1 MSTNRTWPEAPL
13 RPASPPPHF
22 LGHFFQE
29 LYTER
34 CQIQT
39 TCSKRLKE
47 QGPIQGVTAGTQYRG
62 PPTLGAPQVEFFY
75 DKEKLAPD
83 PNGYLHLLI
92 ISLLSTKVY
101 TFINSQGHP
110 CGSHIKEVF
119 VMEFKKT
126 KAYCICIYL
135 KTFKLMFS

>member
-13 RPASPPPHF
+13 RPATPPPHF

-47 QGPIQGVTAGTQYRG
+47 QGPIQGVTAGTQYRS
-62 PPTLGAPQVEFFY
+62 PSTLGAPQVEFFY
-75 DKEKLAPD
+75 DKEKLTPN

-92 ISLLSTKVY
+92 ISLISTKLY
-101 TFINSQGHP
+101 TFISSQGHL
-110 CGSHIKEVF
+110 CGIHTSIQKVF
-119 VMEFKKT
+119 MIEFKNT
-126 KAYCICIYL
+126 KSINIYL
-135 KTFKLMFS
+135 QTFKLMFS